1 MSAPKIFECVPNVS
15 EGRDAETIAACAA
28 AIAGAGATLAHVTSD
43 EAHHRSVFTYF
54 GGRAEALAAAV
65 ALARVAIERIDLRR
79 HRGVHPRIGALDV
92 LPFVPLAGAT
102 IEDARSLARE
112 AAQRIWTETATPSYF
127 YGDLATREEHRNLA
141 TVRSGEFEGLGAR
154 PGRGIVP
161 DVGDVPLHPGAGA
174 VAVGVR
180 GLLVAFNVVL
190 RTGDVRVA
198 RRIARALREGGG
210 GLRSL
215 RALGVALDDGR
226 VQVSCNLTDHRAL
239 PLDRV
244 TALVRAAARR
254 AGVEVAESEL
264 IGLVPRASLAA
275 VAARAL
281 GLDGPAD
288 VLGR

>member
-1 MSAPKIFECVPNVS
+1 
-15 EGRDAETIAACAA
+15 
-28 AIAGAGATLAHVTSD
+28 
-43 EAHHRSVFTYF
+43 
-54 GGRAEALAAAV
+54 
-65 ALARVAIERIDLRR
+65 
-79 HRGVHPRIGALDV
+79 
-92 LPFVPLAGAT
+92 
-102 IEDARSLARE
+102 
-112 AAQRIWTETATPSYF
+112 
-127 YGDLATREEHRNLA
+127 
-141 TVRSGEFEGLGAR
+141 
-154 PGRGIVP
+154 
-161 DVGDVPLHPGAGA
+161 